1 MSRSRSRS
9 KKNHTEEFSCLED
22 FDIIREL
29 GKGGYSVVYLVQ
41 HRGTGKRYALKC
53 AMKRKKNRD
62 RTKRLRQEIDVLED
76 LNHRCIIGLRGW
88 FEDDE
93 QIYLVLQYISGRDLS
108 KFFKKQLP
116 SRKTTV
122 EIILQVIDALKYC
135 HENNIIHRDIKL
147 ENILIN
153 TDLKIKLTDF
163 GLCGIKSGDGLFY
176 DEVGTARYT
185 APELLLKEGYDES
198 VDVWGIGVILFML
211 LTGKYPFDGS
221 TKASIFKR
229 IMHKNIDYNKY
240 NLSTDEIHLL
250 KRLLCKDP
258 RYRIQL
264 DDITKHQWFDKY
276 IKK

>member
-9 KKNHTEEFSCLED
+9 RRNYTEEFSCLED
-22 FDIIREL
+22 FDIIKEL

-41 HRGTGKRYALKC
+41 HIDTGKRYALKC
-53 AMKRKKNRD
+53 AMKMKKGKD
-62 RTKRLRQEIDVLED
+62 RTKRLRQEITALED
-76 LNHRCIIGLRGW
+76 LNHKRIIGLRGW

-116 SRKTTV
+116 SRKTTAD
-122 EIILQVIDALKYC
+122 IILQIIDALKYC
-135 HENNIIHRDIKL
+135 HDNNIIHRDMKL
-147 ENILIN
+147 ENILI
-153 TDLKIKLTDF
+153 TKDLKIKLTDF
-163 GLCGIKSGDGLFY
+163 GLCGVKSGNKLFY

-185 APELLLKEGYDES
+185 APELLLKKGYDES
-198 VDVWGIGVILFML
+198 IDVWGIGVILFML

-221 TKASIFKR
+221 CKESIFKR
-229 IMHKNIDYNKY
+229 ILHKNIDYSKY
-240 NLSTDEIHLL
+240 NLNTDEIHLL

-264 DDITKHQWFDKY
+264 DDISKHQWFIKY
-276 IKK
+276 H